1 MARAVGRNDRKL
13 RDRQVR
19 LIDQNDDNIGLVSFD
34 EAIKR
39 AEDAKQDLVEVA
51 GKSNPPVC
59 RIMDY
64 GKFQYEEKKKKREQ
78 RKKSHTTKLKEIQ
91 FHPNI
96 DEHDY
101 QTKLNHII
109 DFLKKGCKV
118 KVSVFFRGREM
129 AHKDIGRDLMDRVL
143 NDLGDMA
150 SVDTPPR
157 SMGRNILMYIT
168 PGEKAKQK

>member
-1 MARAVGRNDRKL
+1 
-13 RDRQVR
+13 
-19 LIDQNDDNIGLVSFD
+19 
-34 EAIKR
+34 
-39 AEDAKQDLVEVA
+39 
-51 GKSNPPVC
+51 
-59 RIMDY
+59 MDY